1 MRDFYMEQ
9 LVKRRN
15 MKRNIIFIIL
25 LLAGAALTIPLIKIS
40 LIFLVVPL
48 FFVSMAIVYYKSTDV
63 EYEYIYFNGNID
75 IDKIV
80 AKKRRKHLV
89 SAGFHEVEVIAPTG
103 SLEIQQYRKIKKTN
117 YSSRK
122 KGIQT
127 YQMVVS
133 HKGKRARI
141 VFEPKEEL
149 LTEMKLAA
157 PRKVF
162 F

>member
-1 MRDFYMEQ
+1 MKDFYMEQ
-9 LVKRRN
+9 LVKRKN
-15 MKRNIIFIIL
+15 TKRTVFFIIL
-25 LLAGAALTIPLIKIS
+25 LLIAAGITLPLIMTSIFFIFAP
-40 LIFLVVPL
+40 IFLVLVAIA
-48 FFVSMAIVYYKSTDV
+48 FFKMTDV

-75 IDKIV
+75 IDKIM
-80 AKKRRKHLV
+80 AKQFRKHLV
-89 SAGFHEVEVIAPTG
+89 SAKFQEIEVIAPTG
-103 SLEIQQYRKIKKTN
+103 SLEIQQYRKVKKYN

-122 KGIQT
+122 KGKKT
-127 YQMVVS
+127 YQMVVN
-133 HKGKRARI
+133 HRGKRARI